1 MNTHTGAIII
11 LAYPEE
17 FVSMIPAWYRKP
29 LEWIGMVNHG
39 KIAAGHAAMALVNKE
54 TGEVHYG
61 DFGRYITSFGY
72 GRTRMVD
79 TDPDVHFDYRAEF
92 KDGEIV
98 DKIGLFQHIY
108 EHPEKTHGGDVM
120 YVSLNQDVDFEKC
133 FQFMNEMNKKGSII
147 YDPFG
152 KGRSNCSRFV
162 FDSILAGMTTEKA
175 KRKLKRRNPLTSS
188 PLGNVF
194 HGTEDDSYV
203 FDTKGHRKVKNKSIF
218 VVLKHLFAKAPA
230 PQEGKETEEQLKEKF
245 LGLNPKKK
253 WSFLG
258 GVGDQAYIL
267 LKEISDDFLTI
278 QKYGADHKLGFEK
291 KYDRHPEFN
300 PKADFEF
307 IHDCNA
313 SWVTVKQDDKLL
325 KMNCLS

>member
-1 MNTHTGAIII
+1 MNPHTGAIVI

-39 KIAAGHAAMALVNKE
+39 KIAAGHAAMALINKE
-54 TGEVHYG
+54 TGDIHYG

-72 GRTRMVD
+72 GRTRMAA
-79 TDPDVHFDYRAEF
+79 TDPDVEFTYKVLF

-98 DKIGLFQHIY
+98 DKVALFQHIF
-108 EHPEKTHGGDVM
+108 EHPERTHGGDVM
-120 YVSLNQDVDFEKC
+120 YVSLNQDVDFDACYK
-133 FQFMNEMNKKGSII
+133 FMTTMNKRGSMI

-162 FDSILAGMTTEKA
+162 FDSILAGMTSDQE
-175 KRKLKRRNPLTSS
+175 RKKLRRKNPLTSS

-194 HGTEDDSYV
+194 HGTKEDSYV
-203 FDTKGHRKVKNKSIF
+203 FTPKGHSIVKNKSLL
-218 VVLKHLFAKAPA
+218 VVLKHLFKKAPK
-230 PQEGKETEEQLKEKF
+230 PSDNTITEEQKQKQF
-245 LGLNPKKK
+245 LGLNPNKK
-253 WSFLG
+253 WSYLG

-267 LKEISDDFLTI
+267 LEDVKQDSLHIK
-278 QKYGADHKLGFEK
+278 KYGADHSLTFEH
-291 KYDRHPEFN
+291 KYERNDAFDPTEE
-300 PKADFEF
+300 FEF

-313 SWVTVKQDDKLL
+313 SWITLKQGENTI
-325 KMNCLS
+325 KMQKIS